1 MYKAEEIIK
10 QATERYGD
18 HIAIAC
24 SFGKASTVILH
35 MALKY
40 NPNVKVVFEDT
51 LCQPKETYDYV
62 KKMSELWKV
71 NLIKTKPYKKMN
83 FWKLI
88 KQYGLPK
95 SRKSGGKGGNAP
107 RCCFYLKEKP
117 AELIYKEHKTQ
128 AVITGIMAEENRNR
142 KLLAMRYDNYY
153 RAHDDIEMCAQR
165 YYAKT
170 QGLWKFH
177 PIIYWTQEDLNEYYK
192 EHNIP
197 LNEFYTKW
205 NCLYPRSGCLPCTAY
220 KSWKD
225 RLSIS
230 HPKLFDRL
238 IKIEKAGEKNTFE
251 VLKST
256 SNTQKESFC

>member
-10 QATERYGD
+10 QALVRYGNNV
-18 HIAIAC
+18 AIAC
-24 SFGKASTVILH
+24 SFGKASTVVLH

-40 NPNVKVVFEDT
+40 NPNVIVVFEDT
-51 LCQPKETYDYV
+51 LCQPKETYDYA
-62 KKMSELWKV
+62 KKISEMWKI

-83 FWKLI
+83 FWKLV
-88 KQYGLPK
+88 KKYGIPK

-117 AELIYKEHKTQ
+117 AELIYKEYGVQ

-142 KLLAMRYDNYY
+142 RLLAMRYDNHY
-153 RAHDDIEMCAQR
+153 RKFDDIEMCAQR

-177 PIIYWTQEDLNEYYK
+177 PIIYWKQEDLSEYYK
-192 EHNIP
+192 KYGIP
-197 LNEFYTKW
+197 MNEFYTKW

-238 IKIEKAGEKNTFE
+238 IKIEKQAKKGDMENIQN
-251 VLKST
+251 
-256 SNTQKESFC
+256 NTQQAKLAI